1 MIAAG
6 EKLLG
11 ALAGWRGYAAAAFAG
26 AAVAWIAQGWRY
38 GAEIA
43 ELQRQQAE
51 ENDAQAQATVAAV
64 EAARTEERRRTAAVE
79 KARDDATKQAA
90 AAAAGLLALA
100 LSLTGCAPAL
110 TRWLAPRSP
119 EIPPLPTEARQ
130 GPQPSI
136 CSPTCSA
143 GLATELK
150 NLRALQTAPA
160 LQDWRANGRLM
171 PSGKRRIQGGRRA
184 ITRQTRAVF
193 GTSSPI
199 RACVLR

>member
-90 AAAAGLLALA
+90 AAAAGAASARAELDGLRARADALA
-100 LSLTGCAPAL
+100 RAAVARDPA
-110 TRWLAPRSP
+110 AADGSP
-119 EIPPLPTEARQ
+119 A
-130 GPQPSI
+130 
-136 CSPTCSA
+136 
-143 GLATELK
+143 
-150 NLRALQTAPA
+150 
-160 LQDWRANGRLM
+160 
-171 PSGKRRIQGGRRA
+171 GGRSRRFA
-184 ITRQTRAVF
+184 RLHVRP
-193 GTSSPI
+193 G
-199 RACVLR
+199 